1 MMTTPGTPVFTV
13 DKDLPG
19 GIGISGGGFTIPS
32 TFSGLKKIGVDFLFS
47 VKGRN
52 GMITIDNEFRN
63 IIPAL
68 TSEEYAQLEKNIIAE
83 GCRDALVTWQSIL
96 IDGHNRYKIC
106 REHGI
111 DYETVEMEF
120 TDRQEAIKWIIL
132 NQFGRRN
139 LSAYD
144 RSLLALRLKPIIA
157 EKAKEKQVE
166 SGGAVPQKSD
176 KPPIETNKEI
186 AKVAGVSHDT
196 IARVEK
202 IEQRAT
208 PEIKDNIK
216 AGKISINQAYQQV
229 RRLEKIEAVEEKEP
243 IPLPTDKYNVILADP
258 PWKYDFSETTSRDI
272 ENQYPTMNL
281 DDIKQLKAPS
291 TENSVL
297 FLWATAPKLQ
307 EALEVMQAWGFEYRT
322 CAVWDKEVIGM
333 GYWFRGQHELL
344 LVGVKGQFSPP
355 EQANRFSSVIR
366 ARRQGHSQK
375 PERVYELLETMFPNG
390 KRLEVFARN
399 KREGWEVWGNE
410 V

>member
-1 MMTTPGTPVFTV
+1 
-13 DKDLPG
+13 
-19 GIGISGGGFTIPS
+19 
-32 TFSGLKKIGVDFLFS
+32 
-47 VKGRN
+47 
-52 GMITIDNEFRN
+52 MITIDNEFRN
-63 IIPAL
+63 LIPAL

-375 PERVYELLETMFPNG
+375 PEQVYELLETMFPNG

>member
-1 MMTTPGTPVFTV
+1 M
-13 DKDLPG
+13 PG

-32 TFSGLKKIGVDFLFS
+32 PFSGLKKIGVDFLFS

-63 IIPAL
+63 LIPAL

-375 PERVYELLETMFPNG
+375 PERVYELLETMFPNA